1 MVLVRKAG
9 SMHSAGSFDD
19 MVDNS
24 VADHYRHLG
33 AILDAR
39 IGRACQHCIRG
50 LISTKNIRQG
60 DALFIL
66 PMKLVYFLN
75 GEFTSDSQ
83 MGGKYLEIYAYNFAI
98 DVFGSSAFNMT
109 HKAWF
114 ESMQR
119 NCRENI
125 YRASESDLNLLEMPK
140 LKQKFVQTTQSLKE
154 MFEGTKFA
162 GYASND
168 ALNFVLEPM
177 QISFEQFLD
186 IAYMVQTRRMK
197 LGSKQA
203 MIPIFDFINNA
214 ETEQKANARFF
225 NNQSHVGFLATK
237 DIPDGTE
244 IRWNYRGNQ
253 RTAPDEIFFI
263 WQYITDEVDVLFAED
278 GSIC

>member
-1 MVLVRKAG
+1 M
-9 SMHSAGSFDD
+9 
-19 MVDNS
+19 
-24 VADHYRHLG
+24 
-33 AILDAR
+33 
-39 IGRACQHCIRG
+39 Q
-50 LISTKNIRQG
+50 
-60 DALFIL
+60 
-66 PMKLVYFLN
+66 
-75 GEFTSDSQ
+75 
-83 MGGKYLEIYAYNFAI
+83 IYAYNFAI

-168 ALNFVLEPM
+168 ALNFVLEPR

-186 IAYMVQTRRMK
+186 IAYMVQTRRMQ

-237 DIPDGTE
+237 DIPNGTE

-253 RTAPDEIFFI
+253 RTNPDEIFFI

-278 GSIC
+278 EAAFVEILNANASSSFEKLGRLVEYIDSTLDSIKSTTTMDSIFMKKKLLSDLQNKLIKVHVQRKHILRRQKRLLQRKIAFRRLLNLLGF